1 MLMST
6 HFLSENL
13 IVDLNADVGEGI
25 GNDPLLFP
33 IITSANICCGAYA
46 GSLETLREALTL
58 AKEYGVSVGAHPGF
72 ADRAN
77 FGRHVLKYAPNLIT
91 TLVSEQV
98 ELLQSEAS
106 TLGLKVG
113 YLKPHGG
120 LFHLAHQHYPAAED
134 LVRIAEKYNLA
145 LVGLPNS
152 LLHIMGKNR
161 VLVISEGYA
170 DRAYTEDGNLVPR
183 DQPNAIIHS
192 FEQSFGQVLKLI
204 SQGVQT
210 ICVHGDHP
218 EAVTLAS
225 NLRQKLAEQGVQ
237 VRAFL

>member
-1 MLMST
+1 MT
-6 HFLSENL
+6 LS
-13 IVDLNADVGEGI
+13 IPITVDLNADVGEGI

-33 IITSANICCGAYA
+33 IITSANICCGAHA
-46 GSLETLREALTL
+46 GSLESIREALTL
-58 AKEYGVSVGAHPGF
+58 AKEYGVVVGAHPGF
-72 ADRAN
+72 ADREN
-77 FGRHVLKYAPNLIT
+77 FGRRILELPLDALT
-91 TLVSEQV
+91 DLVQTQV
-98 ELLQSEAS
+98 ELLRSEAAL
-106 TLGLKVG
+106 LGLRVG

-120 LFHLAHQHYPAAED
+120 LFHLAHRDTPTAEA
-134 LVRIAEKYNLA
+134 LVQLAEKYNLA

-161 VLVISEGYA
+161 VPVISEGYA

-183 DQPNAIIHS
+183 NQPNAIIHS
-192 FEQSFGQVLKLI
+192 FEESFDQVLKLI

-218 EAVTLAS
+218 EAVTLAL
-225 NLRQKLAEQGVQ
+225 NLRKRLEEQGVS